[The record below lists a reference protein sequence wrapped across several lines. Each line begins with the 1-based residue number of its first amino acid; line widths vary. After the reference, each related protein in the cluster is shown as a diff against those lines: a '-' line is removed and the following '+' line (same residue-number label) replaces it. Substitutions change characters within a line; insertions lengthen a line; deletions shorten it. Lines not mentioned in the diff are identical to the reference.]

1 MERWLIIDAATD
13 YEISDTGRVRRCV
26 ESKRKGRVCVGVE
39 KRTYLSK
46 KGYSYTSLMSNGK
59 MKGFQV
65 HRLVAKAFIGFSRL
79 TVNHKNGIKH
89 DNRVENLEYVT
100 SKENSRHA
108 YWDLDVGPHGEK
120 HHNAKLTEA
129 SIAKIWELK
138 DAGLNAYQIAPLI
151 GCTRAN
157 ICYILRGKAWARVSA
172 KLGRIT
178 LPTT

>member
-1 MERWLIIDAATD
+1 MEWKVVQDAPM
-13 YEISDTGRVRRCV
+13 YEVSSDGVFRHRSNSTIK
-26 ESKRKGRVCVGVE
+26 KRYIN
-39 KRTYLSK
+39 KRGYEYVTLYSDKKSK
-46 KGYSYTSLMSNGK
+46 KT
-59 MKGFQV
+59 FQA
-65 HRLVAKAFIGFSRL
+65 HRLIAKAFLGESQL

-129 SIAKIWELK
+129 SVAKIWELK